1 MHNFLYGCLLVG
13 CHSVVSI
20 TSTIL
25 VVVYRSK
32 AVEASSNLSA
42 LNFLI
47 TMHSTRSTPWH
58 STCNV
63 FHVATTYLVHLL
75 FVSPCPCFFLALFVP
90 HVGLDMLLASV
101 HAYDIH
107 CGECSHLPSILD
119 RSIYLAPQL
128 GGPFS
133 SSGALY
139 SLPIGATNTCQC
151 IVGGKI
157 VGPIFD
163 NCLYSVLCIITWCE
177 KKIVIGT

>member
-25 VVVYRSK
+25 VVVYQSK
-32 AVEASSNLSA
+32 AIEASSNLSA

-101 HAYDIH
+101 HAYDIY
-107 CGECSHLPSILD
+107 CGELQSLTFYFGPEHIFGTAVGWAIFIIGCLVLTAHWSDKHMPMYRGWQDSWSNLW
-119 RSIYLAPQL
+119 QL
-128 GGPFS
+128 SLLS
-133 SSGALY
+133 SLY
-139 SLPIGATNTCQC
+139 YYM
-151 IVGGKI
+151 V
-157 VGPIFD
+157 
-163 NCLYSVLCIITWCE
+163 W
-177 KKIVIGT
+177 KKKL